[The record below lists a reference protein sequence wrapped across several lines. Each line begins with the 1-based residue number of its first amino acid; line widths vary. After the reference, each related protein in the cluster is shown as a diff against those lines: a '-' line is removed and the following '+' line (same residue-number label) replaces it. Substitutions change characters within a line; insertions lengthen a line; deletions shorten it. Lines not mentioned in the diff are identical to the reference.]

1 MKPDREKFKQGS
13 ACIEEDEFQ
22 LYLEGGLSR
31 EDEQRLKKHASSC
44 RLCQMELETWEIVRK
59 TLREVGEVVVPTC
72 LKSRIMEQVAKTAIL
87 AKKEPFSYM
96 KIAGTALLS
105 LFLVLY
111 LFMPGFKSFLL
122 VSLITVAR
130 LISYSLL
137 NITAFLGLDV
147 TALFPALSAMMGNWA
162 LLLIIFSGGTL
173 LLIGAFLAML
183 IRGRTFARTG

>member
-1 MKPDREKFKQGS
+1 MKPDRDKFKQGS

-31 EDEQRLKKHASSC
+31 EDEQRLKSHASSC

-87 AKKEPFSYM
+87 AKKEPFPYL
-96 KIAGTALLS
+96 KIVGTALLS

-111 LFMPGFKSFLL
+111 LFMPGFKAFLL

-130 LISYSLL
+130 LISYSLV
-137 NITAFLGLDV
+137 NITSFIGLDV

-162 LLLIIFSGGTL
+162 LLLIIFSAGTL